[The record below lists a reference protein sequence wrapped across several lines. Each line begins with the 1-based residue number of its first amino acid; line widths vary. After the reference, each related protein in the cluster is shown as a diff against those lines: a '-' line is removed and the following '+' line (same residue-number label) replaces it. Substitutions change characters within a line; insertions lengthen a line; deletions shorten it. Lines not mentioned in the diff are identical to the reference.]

1 MGDTVQVGWG
11 KKKICLFLYLY
22 AVSEIHKTTFGG
34 CEQELFLTKGPC
46 SLAEYAISLWWIP
59 KIISGNLGGQG
70 WCQDGLSTAMLFF
83 RLLNATQN
91 IAQCYFIYARSKPN
105 R

>member
-1 MGDTVQVGWG
+1 MLEFSAKIRWETLCKWDGE

-46 SLAEYAISLWWIP
+46 SLAEYAISL
-59 KIISGNLGGQG
+59 
-70 WCQDGLSTAMLFF
+70 
-83 RLLNATQN
+83 
-91 IAQCYFIYARSKPN
+91 
-105 R
+105 